1 MKLNFDEVEVY
12 VDLSKEKSVTQNIR
26 KDFANFIYTQ
36 GNGIAAHAL
45 ALKIYN
51 GTPET
56 DFNQQEVELIRSFSN
71 GCTPCVI
78 DAITEMIAKNGGIPM
93 EVPL

>member
-12 VDLSKEKSVTQNIR
+12 TDLSKEKSVTQSIR

-51 GTPET
+51 GNQDT
-56 DFNQQEVELIRSFSN
+56 DFNPQEVEIIRSFSH

-78 DAITEMIAKNGGIPM
+78 DAITELIAKSGGIPM
-93 EVPL
+93 EEA

>member
-12 VDLSKEKSVTQNIR
+12 TDLSKENSVTQSIR

-36 GNGIAAHAL
+36 GNGIQAHAL

-51 GTPET
+51 GNAET
-56 DFNQQEVELIRSFSN
+56 EFDQQEVMLIRSFSH
-71 GCTPCVI
+71 GCSPCVI
-78 DAITEMIAKNGGIPM
+78 DAITELIAKSGGIPM
-93 EVPL
+93 VEK